1 MADYSILFRRSAR
14 KELEEL
20 PPSVASII
28 LEAINSLAQIPRP
41 SGCKKLKGG
50 KNLWRI
56 KIADYRVV
64 YEIDDQGKIIIIVL
78 VRHRKDA
85 YR

>member
-20 PPSVASII
+20 PSSIASII

-41 SGCKKLKGG
+41 SGC
-50 KNLWRI
+50 
-56 KIADYRVV
+56 
-64 YEIDDQGKIIIIVL
+64 
-78 VRHRKDA
+78 
-85 YR
+85 